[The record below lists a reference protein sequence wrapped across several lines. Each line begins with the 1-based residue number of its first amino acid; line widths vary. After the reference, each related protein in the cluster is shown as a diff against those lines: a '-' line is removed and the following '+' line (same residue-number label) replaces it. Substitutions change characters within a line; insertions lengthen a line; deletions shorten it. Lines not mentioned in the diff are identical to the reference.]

1 MRSRRIIPAQC
12 YPKSRGRRYPGVVKT
27 MLALLCLSSIACA
40 TIDQSRMSDGCKV
53 LYKSC
58 MNSCPN
64 ENARQA
70 DVPTSMSTSPA
81 GQSLGTT
88 PNTTPVSNKTQRDA
102 QSCSEECA
110 DRART
115 CE

>member
-1 MRSRRIIPAQC
+1 M
-12 YPKSRGRRYPGVVKT
+12 KT
-27 MLALLCLSSIACA
+27 FALLCLSLISCA
-40 TIDQSRMSDGCKV
+40 TIDQSRLSDGCKV

-58 MNSCPN
+58 INSCPN

-81 GQSLGTT
+81 GQSLGNEQ
-88 PNTTPVSNKTQRDA
+88 NTTGVSNKTARDA
-102 QSCSEECA
+102 QSCTQECSE
-110 DRART
+110 RART